1 MTDHFCAGGALTH
14 RIGQLPGRLASAIAG
29 LGPGGIDEIEAAIED
44 LLRQIGEGLDVP
56 RVALVSVSHRVPL
69 KTWIRPGDPAAA
81 DAGTQLVTSGADH
94 PCALAVGRREEG
106 GDLTW
111 PPAIAADLQLA
122 ADLMAIAIQRAEQL
136 RELATRA
143 ESRYLGDSAGARGAD
158 EIGDTDDFE
167 DIVGDSPSL
176 RVALG
181 RLLEVASTD
190 ASVVILGET
199 GTGKELFARALHNRS
214 SRRGRPF
221 VRVNCAAL
229 PPTLIES
236 ELFGHERGAFTGAVS
251 MRQGRFELAHRG
263 TIFLDEIGDLAADIQ
278 AKLLRVLQEGEF
290 ERVGSSQSRKV
301 DVRVIAATHHDL
313 DAAVKEGRF
322 RVDLYYRLNVF
333 PILLPPLRER
343 VEDIP
348 RLAWFFINRRQRA
361 LNRRFTRIPAAVLTA
376 LQEHAWPGNVRELE
390 NVIERAMIHSTGDTL
405 MLDDGPGLKVWSP
418 SRDGG
423 TLQDVERR
431 HIEHALRRCG
441 WRINGRGNAAE
452 VLGLHPNTLRFRM
465 KKLGIRRPVAP
476 ATVHGLKR
484 LLA

>member
-1 MTDHFCAGGALTH
+1 MIESLSAGALAQ
-14 RIGQLPGRLASAIAG
+14 RIAPLPGAFASLLARP
-29 LGPGGIDEIEAAIED
+29 GPLSDAEIDHAVED
-44 LLRQIGEGLDVP
+44 LLRRIGEGLEVE
-56 RVALVSVSHRVPL
+56 RVSLISCTDGSPL
-69 KTWIRPGDPAAA
+69 KSWSCPGAASPIRTRMVTGVAGRACALSIGPPAA
-81 DAGTQLVTSGADH
+81 G
-94 PCALAVGRREEG
+94 E
-106 GDLTW
+106 DLSW
-111 PPAIAADLQLA
+111 PSEVASDLQLL
-122 ADLMAIAIQRAEQL
+122 ADLLAIALERTDQV
-136 RELATRA
+136 RELAALRGETRDA
-143 ESRYLGDSAGARGAD
+143 ASALAN
-158 EIGDTDDFE
+158 EIGDDDFE
-167 DIVGDSPSL
+167 DIVGDSPAL
-176 RVALG
+176 RVALS
-181 RLLEVASTD
+181 RVLEVASTD
-190 ASVVILGET
+190 ASVVLLGET
-199 GTGKELFARALHNRS
+199 GTGKELFARAVHNRS
-214 SRRGRPF
+214 SRRGHPF

-290 ERVGSSQSRKV
+290 ERVGSSQTRKV
-301 DVRVIAATHHDL
+301 DVRVVAATHHDL
-313 DAAVKEGRF
+313 EAAVKEGRF

-333 PILLPPLRER
+333 PIVLPPLRER
-343 VEDIP
+343 IEDIP

-361 LNRRFTRIPAAVLTA
+361 LNRRFTRIPAAVLMA

-405 MLDDGPGLKVWSP
+405 VLDDGPGLRVWSSP
-418 SRDGG
+418 HDSG

-431 HIEHALRRCG
+431 HIEQALRRCG

-465 KKLGIRRPVAP
+465 KKLGIRRPAAVP
-476 ATVHGLKR
+476 AAKR

>member
-1 MTDHFCAGGALTH
+1 MTDTFREGGAFAQ
-14 RIGQLPGRLASAIAG
+14 RISQLPGAFAADIVR
-29 LGPGGIDEIEAAIED
+29 LGPDEIEAALED
-44 LLRQIGEGLDVP
+44 LLRRTGETLDVD
-56 RVALVSVSHRVPL
+56 RVVLAAGNRVPI
-69 KTWIRPGDPAAA
+69 KSWTRPGAPPDLP
-81 DAGTQLVTSGADH
+81 TRVVTGGGNRV
-94 PCALAVGRREEG
+94 CALSVAVPDSGRHV
-106 GDLTW
+106 LW
-111 PPAIAADLQLA
+111 PPEVAATLQVLADLIAIALQC
-122 ADLMAIAIQRAEQL
+122 AEQA
-136 RELATRA
+136 RELARLTGSPA
-143 ESRYLGDSAGARGAD
+143 GSAGRSGD
-158 EIGDTDDFE
+158 EIGDGDDFE
-167 DIVGDSPSL
+167 DIIGDSPAL

-181 RLLEVASTD
+181 RVLEVASTD

-199 GTGKELFARALHNRS
+199 GTGKELFARAVHNRS
-214 SRRGRPF
+214 GRRGHPF

-290 ERVGSSQSRKV
+290 ERVGSSQTRKV
-301 DVRVIAATHHDL
+301 DVRVVAATHHDL
-313 DAAVKEGRF
+313 DAAVREGRF

-333 PILLPPLRER
+333 PIQLPPLRER
-343 VEDIP
+343 IEDIP
-348 RLAWFFINRRQRA
+348 RLAWYFINRRQRA
-361 LNRRFTRIPAAVLTA
+361 LNRRFTRIPSGVLAA

-405 MLDDGPGLKVWSP
+405 MLDDGPGLKVWSL

-423 TLQDVERR
+423 TLQEVERR
-431 HIEHALRRCG
+431 HIEFALRRCN
-441 WRINGRGNAAE
+441 WRINGSGNAAE

-465 KKLGIRRPVAP
+465 KKLGIRRPAAAAP
-476 ATVHGLKR
+476 VQGLKR

>member
-1 MTDHFCAGGALTH
+1 MMDDSCAGGALMH
-14 RIGQLPGRLASAIAG
+14 QIGRLPGRFASAISG
-29 LGPGGIDEIEAAIED
+29 LGPVSVDEIEATIED
-44 LLRQIGEGLDVP
+44 FLRQIGESLDVP
-56 RVALVSVSHRVPL
+56 RVALVSAPDRAPL
-69 KTWIRPGDPAAA
+69 KTWIRPGVSASSDM
-81 DAGTQLVTSGADH
+81 GSQLVTSPADH
-94 PCALAVGRREEG
+94 ACALAVGRTDDG
-106 GDLTW
+106 GDLAW
-111 PPAIAADLQLA
+111 PPAVAADLQLA
-122 ADLMAIAIQRAEQL
+122 ADLMGLAVQRAEQM
-136 RELATRA
+136 RELASLRA
-143 ESRYLGDSAGARGAD
+143 ESRTAGARGAD
-158 EIGDTDDFE
+158 EIGDPDDFE
-167 DIVGDSPSL
+167 EIVGDSPAL

-313 DAAVKEGRF
+313 DVAVKEGRF

-333 PILLPPLRER
+333 PIVLPPLRER
-343 VEDIP
+343 IEDIP

-361 LNRRFTRIPAAVLTA
+361 LNRRFTRIPAAVLNA

-441 WRINGRGNAAE
+441 WRINGSGNAAE

-465 KKLGIRRPVAP
+465 KKLGIQRPAVP
-476 ATVHGLKR
+476 ATVHGLRR

>member
-1 MTDHFCAGGALTH
+1 MTEPFSGGGAFAQ
-14 RIGQLPGRLASAIAG
+14 RFGQLPGAFASALVR
-29 LGPGGIDEIEAAIED
+29 LGPDETEGAIADFLGHLGED
-44 LLRQIGEGLDVP
+44 LEAD
-56 RVALVSVSHRVPL
+56 RVALVSTADRTPL
-69 KTWIRPGDPAAA
+69 KSWVRPGAGPA
-81 DAGTQLVTSGADH
+81 DFSRTRLLTMGNRF
-94 PCALAVGRREEG
+94 CALTAECPVDAPQGGPSAAVGE
-106 GDLTW
+106 
-111 PPAIAADLQLA
+111 LQLL
-122 ADLMAIAIQRAEQL
+122 ADLMAIAMQHAQQQ
-136 RELATRA
+136 RELTSLRVETERA
-143 ESRYLGDSAGARGAD
+143 GRLSDDLDA
-158 EIGDTDDFE
+158 DDFE
-167 DIVGDSPSL
+167 EIVGDSPAL
-176 RVALG
+176 RTALG

-313 DAAVKEGRF
+313 DAAVKDGRF

-333 PILLPPLRER
+333 PIVLPPLRER
-343 VEDIP
+343 IEDIP

-405 MLDDGPGLKVWSP
+405 VLDDGPGLKLWSSP
-418 SRDGG
+418 HEGT

-431 HIEHALRRCG
+431 HIEHALRRSG
-441 WRINGRGNAAE
+441 WRINGSGNAAE
-452 VLGLHPNTLRFRM
+452 ALGLHPNTLRFRM
-465 KKLGIRRPVAP
+465 KKLGIRRPAAAAP
-476 ATVHGLKR
+476 VKGFKR